1 MAIKK
6 FFAAILVFLLASAGA
21 AIHAE
26 NLIFSGSPAAGK
38 NFLCTFTVK
47 KSFNRK
53 MEIRGAENPP
63 APARAATAVQTKPPP
78 EWQKPAGPAPKRH

>member
-47 KSFNRK
+47 KNFNRK

-63 APARAATAVQTKPPP
+63 Q
-78 EWQKPAGPAPKRH
+78 